1 METRFTPISI
11 GASLG
16 QAVDA
21 LLATAQHEFS
31 AIDAFGKPD
40 WRRAM
45 TARAPC
51 ASVAATNRRARSCAQ
66 AWSAATTSV
75 DGLLGRLQEREPPS
89 TTRRARSSAC

>member
-1 METRFTPISI
+1 MAGRPGCDNRGAEPSPSASPRRSADERRAAGAQGVSVRGAMETRFTPISI

-45 TARAPC
+45 TA
-51 ASVAATNRRARSCAQ
+51 
-66 AWSAATTSV
+66 
-75 DGLLGRLQEREPPS
+75 
-89 TTRRARSSAC
+89 